1 MTIPFL
7 TPLNTDC
14 IIENMFN
21 LRKLFAF
28 LIFVLTIQNIYSIS
42 KEKKYDELLKTGT
55 PAEISEVLST
65 DNDFYRTTFG
75 KKRNSILM
83 QALEYDR
90 PYEVIRLLSQSGVK
104 MNERNKDKMDA
115 VMFACAYST
124 QEKVIKYVIRRATK
138 PEDIKNRL
146 LKTSAT
152 GKSPADYARENPDK
166 TALKVINILLGLEQE
181 TENEETSEQPEK
193 EQQEAEIPEE
203 ETQQEEPEQA
213 PLEEDVPSSPSI
225 NYNQVYLYDFAPID
239 QEIEPEE
246 SENSDF
252 YAKIENPDKR
262 DRNGRT
268 KLMLAVKDG
277 NDWEVKSLIQSGANV
292 NLQDKDGWTALMYAA
307 RFQNNIELTN
317 TLLSSG
323 ADPKI
328 HNKYGSSAMQL
339 ASSYSN
345 NPAILKRILEELKED
360 STEVFKSFILAI
372 TAGGNNPVT
381 QIGKLKVFIEHGV
394 PVNRFYEGKT
404 PLMYA
409 CEFATTTEV
418 IKLLLDNGAMTKVR
432 TGDGKTAFN
441 FAELNTHL
449 EHNDV
454 YWSLNGK

>member
-1 MTIPFL
+1 
-7 TPLNTDC
+7 
-14 IIENMFN
+14 MFK
-21 LRKLFAF
+21 LRKILAF
-28 LIFVLTIQNIYSIS
+28 FIFIITIQNIYSIS
-42 KEKKYDELLKTGT
+42 KVKKYDELLKTGSA
-55 PAEISEVLST
+55 AEISEVLAT
-65 DNDFYRTTFG
+65 DNDFYRMTFG

-90 PYEVIRLLSQSGVK
+90 PYEVIRLLSQSGVR

-138 PEDIKNRL
+138 PEDIKTRL
-146 LKTSAT
+146 LKATST
-152 GKSPADYARENPDK
+152 GKSPADYARENPDE
-166 TALKVINILLGLEQE
+166 TALRVVNILIGLEQD
-181 TENEETSEQPEK
+181 T
-193 EQQEAEIPEE
+193 EAEDEMNLEESEEKSESEAEVPEEPAPEE
-203 ETQQEEPEQA
+203 EAEPVPE
-213 PLEEDVPSSPSI
+213 EEDLPSSPSI

-239 QEIEPEE
+239 PEAEPEE
-246 SENSDF
+246 SDNSDF
-252 YAKIENPDKR
+252 YANIENPDKR
-262 DRNGRT
+262 DKNGRT
-268 KLMLAVKDG
+268 RLMLAVKDG
-277 NDWEVKSLIQSGANV
+277 NDWEVKSLIKSGANV

-323 ADPKI
+323 ANPKTV
-328 HNKYGSSAMQL
+328 NKYGSSAMQL

-345 NPAILKRILEELKED
+345 NPAILKRILEELNDD

-372 TAGGNNPVT
+372 TAGGSNPVT
-381 QIGKLKVFIEHGV
+381 QIGKLKVFLEHGV

-409 CEFATTTEV
+409 CEFATSTEV

-432 TGDGKTAFN
+432 TGDGKTAYN

>member
-1 MTIPFL
+1 
-7 TPLNTDC
+7 
-14 IIENMFN
+14 
-21 LRKLFAF
+21 
-28 LIFVLTIQNIYSIS
+28 
-42 KEKKYDELLKTGT
+42 
-55 PAEISEVLST
+55 
-65 DNDFYRTTFG
+65 
-75 KKRNSILM
+75 
-83 QALEYDR
+83 
-90 PYEVIRLLSQSGVK
+90 
-104 MNERNKDKMDA
+104 
-115 VMFACAYST
+115 
-124 QEKVIKYVIRRATK
+124 
-138 PEDIKNRL
+138 
-146 LKTSAT
+146 
-152 GKSPADYARENPDK
+152 
-166 TALKVINILLGLEQE
+166 
-181 TENEETSEQPEK
+181 
-193 EQQEAEIPEE
+193 
-203 ETQQEEPEQA
+203 
-213 PLEEDVPSSPSI
+213 
-225 NYNQVYLYDFAPID
+225 
-239 QEIEPEE
+239 
-246 SENSDF
+246 
-252 YAKIENPDKR
+252 
-262 DRNGRT
+262 
-268 KLMLAVKDG
+268 MLAVKDG

>member
-1 MTIPFL
+1 MTIPSL

-55 PAEISEVLST
+55 PAEISEILST

-166 TALKVINILLGLEQE
+166 TA
-181 TENEETSEQPEK
+181 
-193 EQQEAEIPEE
+193 
-203 ETQQEEPEQA
+203 
-213 PLEEDVPSSPSI
+213 
-225 NYNQVYLYDFAPID
+225 
-239 QEIEPEE
+239 
-246 SENSDF
+246 
-252 YAKIENPDKR
+252 
-262 DRNGRT
+262 
-268 KLMLAVKDG
+268 
-277 NDWEVKSLIQSGANV
+277 
-292 NLQDKDGWTALMYAA
+292 
-307 RFQNNIELTN
+307 
-317 TLLSSG
+317 
-323 ADPKI
+323 
-328 HNKYGSSAMQL
+328 
-339 ASSYSN
+339 
-345 NPAILKRILEELKED
+345 
-360 STEVFKSFILAI
+360 
-372 TAGGNNPVT
+372 
-381 QIGKLKVFIEHGV
+381 
-394 PVNRFYEGKT
+394 
-404 PLMYA
+404 
-409 CEFATTTEV
+409 
-418 IKLLLDNGAMTKVR
+418 
-432 TGDGKTAFN
+432 
-441 FAELNTHL
+441 
-449 EHNDV
+449 
-454 YWSLNGK
+454 